1 MTNVLRK
8 PDGNNGLNVRTAQKK
23 HLAPAATISCIA
35 AALLTTQSVSAAPV
49 PAPILDIGLR
59 LRVDHVATVP
69 LAVRPINYAS
79 PVVIDGAVHV
89 VDQSGA
95 RLLRRNGTN
104 FTPVIEPADVPAD
117 LTLVPVNGLVN
128 AAAAA
133 GGSKMVVA
141 YTSTTLPPG
150 ISAQTLPSAPT
161 VGDDPYRPAGSTP
174 AYQVFYQYDLNNGA
188 AKNPTPIAALEVR
201 ETNSHLGGGMLAL
214 DDGRI
219 LFATGDNLPF
229 GLDGLEGP
237 QISSEHVSKILMID
251 PATGAV
257 DTLAQGVRNVQ
268 HLSWVDPN
276 KREQITFADIGG
288 VVAEEVNL
296 INLDTLLD
304 TATVENFGWGRNA
317 DGNAREGTFYIGPG
331 QAFTS
336 GEPGVLGIAPEG
348 EAGFLQPFA
357 QWGRTD
363 PNSFVAVSGPVTSSE
378 SFDMIT
384 AVFGDL
390 PSGELFATID
400 PLDPSMIA
408 QSVYSVDLV
417 DGTGAEVLFRTLAGG
432 SRPDP
437 RFFQWE
443 DGTAGVMLERTGDLF
458 RLTELAP
465 VPIPSSGLL
474 LGSLLIIGAGIRR
487 QHRRAIS
494 KR

>member
-1 MTNVLRK
+1 MLPWEETAAARTRT
-8 PDGNNGLNVRTAQKK
+8 GLWQGKRGRW
-23 HLAPAATISCIA
+23 AAAASCIA
-35 AALLTTQSVSAAPV
+35 AALFAGQSANAALAPAPV
-49 PAPILDIGLR
+49 LDIGLR
-59 LRVDHVATVP
+59 LQVDFVANVP
-69 LAVRPINYAS
+69 LSVRPVNYAS

-95 RLLRRNGTN
+95 RLLRRNAGS
-104 FTPVIEPADVPAD
+104 FTPVIEPADVPAE

-128 AAAAA
+128 AAAA

-141 YTSTTLPPG
+141 YTSTTLPPN
-150 ISAQTLPSAPT
+150 IPIETLPSAPAS
-161 VGDDPYRPAGSTP
+161 GDDPYRPAGSTP

-188 AKNPTPIAALEVR
+188 AENPIPIAALEVR
-201 ETNSHLGGGMLAL
+201 ERNSHLGGGMLAL

-229 GLDGLEGP
+229 GLDGLDGP
-237 QISSEHVSKILMID
+237 QNTGEHVSKILMID
-251 PATGAV
+251 PASGAV
-257 DTLAQGVRNVQ
+257 ETLAQGVRNVQ
-268 HLSWVDPN
+268 HLSWVDPST
-276 KREQITFADIGG
+276 RDQISFADIGG
-288 VVAEEVNL
+288 VVTEEVNL
-296 INLDTLLD
+296 INLDSLLD
-304 TATVENFGWGRNA
+304 TATIENFGWGRNA

-336 GEPGVLGIAPEG
+336 GEPAVLGMAPEG

-363 PNSFVAVSGPVTSSE
+363 PNAFVAVSGPVSSQE
-378 SFDMIT
+378 SFDRIT
-384 AVFGDL
+384 ALFGDL
-390 PSGELFATID
+390 PSGALFATID
-400 PLDPSMIA
+400 PLDPNAIA

-417 DGTGAEVLFRTLAGG
+417 DSSGAEVLFQALAGG

-437 RFFQWE
+437 RFFHWE

-474 LGSLLIIGAGIRR
+474 LGSLLIISAGIRR
-487 QHRRAIS
+487 RKGRSITS
-494 KR
+494 